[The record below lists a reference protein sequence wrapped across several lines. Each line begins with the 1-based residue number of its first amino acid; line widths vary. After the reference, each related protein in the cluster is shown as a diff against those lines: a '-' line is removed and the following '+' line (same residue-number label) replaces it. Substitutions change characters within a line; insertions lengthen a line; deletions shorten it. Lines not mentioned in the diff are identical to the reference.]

1 MEYYSTHINKLIE
14 QLSHLPG
21 IGPKSAQRL
30 AFHIMNMPKD
40 QVEQLTSSITGAR
53 EKIRYCK
60 KCCTLTDQELF
71 PHPDSPTIASTSPF
85 FNEKETSLTAWT
97 SPEGPSMLTERF
109 LTSNKCSIFNP
120 FSARVKRGHS
130 SCPRHNPYRVF
141 YSIVQSATFQKIPT
155 P

>member
-60 KCCTLTDQELF
+60 KCCTLTDQE
-71 PHPDSPTIASTSPF
+71 PAVIIAACPAANISVPF
-85 FNEKETSLTAWT
+85 IS
-97 SPEGPSMLTERF
+97 
-109 LTSNKCSIFNP
+109 
-120 FSARVKRGHS
+120 
-130 SCPRHNPYRVF
+130 
-141 YSIVQSATFQKIPT
+141 
-155 P
+155 

>member
-60 KCCTLTDQELF
+60 KCCTLTDRN
-71 PHPDSPTIASTSPF
+71 SV
-85 FNEKETSLTAWT
+85 
-97 SPEGPSMLTERF
+97 R
-109 LTSNKCSIFNP
+109 
-120 FSARVKRGHS
+120 SAAIPREMRVLLWL
-130 SCPRHNPYRVF
+130 
-141 YSIVQSATFQKIPT
+141 
-155 P
+155 